1 VRKKAVP
8 ETNAPLF
15 DNAVPILRMFSVEKA
30 REFYLGFL
38 GFSVDWEHRFDA
50 AAPLYMQISRGGLR
64 LHLSEHHGDGTP
76 GTAIRV
82 EMSGIE
88 IYHREIMAKG
98 YGYMR
103 PGLET
108 TPWDTREMN
117 VIDPFGNQLRFAEG
131 LPKRAD

>member
-1 VRKKAVP
+1 LP

-15 DNAVPILRMFSVEKA
+15 DNAVPILRIFSVEKT
-30 REFYLGFL
+30 REFYVGFL
-38 GFSVDWEHRFDA
+38 GFSVDWEHRFDE

-76 GTAIRV
+76 GTAIRI

-88 IYHREIMAKG
+88 VYHREIMAKG
-98 YGYMR
+98 YGHMR

-108 TPWDTREMN
+108 TPWDTREMK
-117 VIDPFGNQLRFAEG
+117 VIDPFGNQLRFAEE
-131 LPKRAD
+131 LPQQAR